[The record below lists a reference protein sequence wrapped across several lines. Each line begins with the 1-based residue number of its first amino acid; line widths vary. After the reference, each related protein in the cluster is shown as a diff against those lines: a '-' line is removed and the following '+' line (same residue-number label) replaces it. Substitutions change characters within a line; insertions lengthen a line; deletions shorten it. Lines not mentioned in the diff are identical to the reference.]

1 MLAST
6 NWSGVWQSIVDTWL
20 PLIGFI
26 VGVIVIVAIFKMI
39 KKKRNRDEY

>member
-39 KKKRNRDEY
+39 KKKRNRDKY

>member
-26 VGVIVIVAIFKMI
+26 VGVIVIVAIFKII
-39 KKKRNRDEY
+39 KKKRNRDKY